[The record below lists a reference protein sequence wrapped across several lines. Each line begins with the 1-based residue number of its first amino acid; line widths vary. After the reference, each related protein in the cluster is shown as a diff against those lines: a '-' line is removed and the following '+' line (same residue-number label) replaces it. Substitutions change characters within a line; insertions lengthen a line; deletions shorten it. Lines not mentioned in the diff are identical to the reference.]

1 MLQGRPLLA
10 TAADAQLF
18 VDRAE
23 ELAQL
28 ERSVGRGFNVALHG
42 ERGVGKSSLLHQLEL
57 RQRESRRVA
66 YVEATGVDDLPDLVD
81 RVRTA
86 VRGPTVAFQDAIQQ
100 ATNMPPAAN
109 VLAHPGVASS
119 LLTDQVRSLRNAD
132 PTLVLV
138 DASGSSEAA
147 YGLFGRLRDE
157 LWQLDHRWVV
167 AVDELDWPHLQRP
180 PADAFFDITFYLRP
194 LEEAELV
201 KLLVRRDPGLNKL
214 ALAQIAQRSEGNPRR
229 ALEMARLALVEDRPI
244 DEIFNARGMREL
256 AAARIGRPS
265 SMLLAEL
272 ENSGE
277 PLSPSDEALLQR
289 LGWTRER
296 AGQVF
301 RELEEAGI
309 VDSTQERQAR
319 GRPRKLYFPNP
330 RYPS

>member
-18 VDRAE
+18 VDRDE

-28 ERSVGRGFNVALHG
+28 ERSVGRSFNVALHG

-57 RQRESRRVA
+57 RQRASRRVA
-66 YVEATGVDDLPDLVD
+66 YVEATGVNDLAELVD
-81 RVRTA
+81 QVRTA
-86 VRGPTVAFQDAIQQ
+86 VQGPTVALQDAIHQSSSVSPS
-100 ATNMPPAAN
+100 AT
-109 VLAHPGVASS
+109 VLSHPGVASS
-119 LLTDQVRSLRNAD
+119 RLTDQVRSLSSAD

-138 DASGSSEAA
+138 DASGSPEAA

-167 AVDELDWPHLQRP
+167 AIDELDWPHLQRP
-180 PADAFFDITFYLRP
+180 PADAFFDITFDLRP
-194 LEEAELV
+194 LEAAQLV
-201 KLLVRRDPGLNKL
+201 KLLARRDPGLNKL
-214 ALAQIAQRSEGNPRR
+214 ALVQIAEHSNGNPRR
-229 ALEMARLALVEDRPI
+229 ALEMARLAVVEDRPI

-256 AAARIGRPS
+256 AAARLGRPT

-272 ENSGE
+272 ENSRG

-301 RELEEAGI
+301 RELEEARI

-330 RYPS
+330 HYPS